1 MRFTSTSKTRSS
13 ALADDWYKE
22 LLAQNARLQF
32 AVSKLSKWSG
42 IEVSDLYEDGYLNEG
57 DMG

>member
-1 MRFTSTSKTRSS
+1 M
-13 ALADDWYKE
+13 ADDWYKE